1 MKRIFAV
8 LMAAMLMLSLVAC
21 GGDTSTTT
29 EPASTIASPVE
40 ILNTVW
46 ATYAEDEKFPAAGGD
61 MTEENMNM
69 EGPGVYGLE
78 DTEALDATLGFPA
91 ASVAK
96 IDSAASLM
104 HMMNANTFTCGAYH
118 LVNASDKDTVVAELK
133 TNISGRQWMCGF
145 PDKLVIVAVE
155 DYLVSYF
162 GNGEIVDNFTA
173 KLTASYTQAT
183 VVCEESLVA

>member
-1 MKRIFAV
+1 MKRIIAV

-21 GGDTSTTT
+21 GGGTDTTT
-29 EPASTIASPVE
+29 APASTIASPLE

-46 ATYAEDEKFPAAGGD
+46 ATYADEEKFPAAGGD

-69 EGPGVYGLE
+69 EGPGVYGLA

-118 LVNASDKDTVVAELK
+118 L
-133 TNISGRQWMCGF
+133 
-145 PDKLVIVAVE
+145 
-155 DYLVSYF
+155 
-162 GNGEIVDNFTA
+162 
-173 KLTASYTQAT
+173 
-183 VVCEESLVA
+183 

>member
-1 MKRIFAV
+1 MKRIIAV

-21 GGDTSTTT
+21 GGGTDTTT
-29 EPASTIASPVE
+29 APASTIASPLE

-46 ATYAEDEKFPAAGGD
+46 ATYADEEKFPAAGGD

-69 EGPGVYGLE
+69 EGPGVYGLA

-118 LVNASDKDTVVAELK
+118 LVNAADKDAVVEELK

-173 KLTASYTQAT
+173 KLTTSYTQAA

>member
-21 GGDTSTTT
+21 GENGGT
-29 EPASTIASPVE
+29 ESTITSPVE

-46 ATYAEDEKFPAAGGD
+46 ATYAEEEKFPAAGGD

-69 EGPGVYGLE
+69 EGPGVYGIE
-78 DTEALDATLGFPA
+78 DTEGLDATLGFPA
-91 ASVAK
+91 ASVSK

-118 LVNASDKDTVVAELK
+118 LVNADDKDAVVSELK
-133 TNISGRQWMCGF
+133 DNIMNRQWMCGF
-145 PDKLVIVAVE
+145 PDKLVIVSVE

-173 KLTASYTQAT
+173 KLTTSYTQAT

>member
-21 GGDTSTTT
+21 GGNTGTTT
-29 EPASTIASPVE
+29 EPTSTIASPVE

-69 EGPGVYGLE
+69 EGPGVYGLA

-91 ASVAK
+91 ASVSK

-118 LVNASDKDTVVAELK
+118 LVNAADKDTVVSELK
-133 TNISGRQWMCGF
+133 TNITGRQWMCGF

-173 KLTASYTQAT
+173 KLTTSYTQAT
-183 VVCEESLVA
+183 VVCEESLVS